1 MNVAAGLATS
11 ASHPLRRVALGGLAA
26 GTLDLIYICSL
37 YASKGVGPVRILQS
51 IAAGWLG
58 GDAAVAGGSASALL
72 GLLSH
77 FGIALAMAYVYYAVS
92 RRWKILVERPLRY
105 GALYGL
111 LLYAVMTY
119 VVVPLSA
126 AGGPQAPAWQW
137 INLAHIAAHVLLVGV
152 PCALAAR
159 LALRAT
165 PGPR

>member
-1 MNVAAGLATS
+1 MNVAASLATS
-11 ASHPLRRVALGGLAA
+11 SRRPLRHVALGGVAA

-37 YASKGVGPVRILQS
+37 YAFKGVSPVLILQS

-58 GDAAVAGGSASALL
+58 RDAAIAGGSATALL
-72 GLLSH
+72 GLFSH

-92 RRWKILVERPLRY
+92 RHWRILVEQPLRY

-126 AGGPQAPAWQW
+126 AGGQQPPAWQW
-137 INLAHIAAHVLLVGV
+137 INLAHIAAHMFLVGV

-159 LALRAT
+159 AALRGT
-165 PGPR
+165 LGHR

>member
-1 MNVAAGLATS
+1 MNVAADLTTS
-11 ASHPLRRVALGGLAA
+11 ARHPLRYVVLGGVAA
-26 GTLDLIYICSL
+26 GTLDLVYICSL
-37 YASKGVGPVRILQS
+37 YAFKGVSPVLILQS

-58 GDAAVAGGSASALL
+58 RDAAIAGGSTTALL

-77 FGIALAMAYVYYAVS
+77 FGIALVMAYVYYVVS
-92 RRWKILVERPLRY
+92 RHWRILVEQPLRY

-137 INLAHIAAHVLLVGV
+137 INLAHIAAHVFLVGV

-159 LALRAT
+159 AASRGTLGHR
-165 PGPR
+165 